1 MMMTSKDQEKQ
12 NSQKKRYLMSGIV
25 IAGLLVGGFVMLFQR
40 ISQAPSSS
48 PSSDPTLQIN
58 LPAVEYPTIPASAPA
73 FTVPIHSTGSSG
85 ITGTATFKD
94 IAGTV
99 AILLHFDGLPEE
111 EESEETLMPAEIRYG
126 TCTAPDSLA
135 YPLTAP
141 DAGESETD
149 LSINLKQF
157 NMQKP
162 MAVVLYRSRQDQ
174 TVIACGDIQ

>member
-1 MMMTSKDQEKQ
+1 MTTSNNPEKQ

-25 IAGLLVGGFVMLFQR
+25 IVGLLVGGLILLFQR

-48 PSSDPTLQIN
+48 PSSDPTIQIN
-58 LPAVEYPTIPASAPA
+58 LPTVEYPTIPASAPA
-73 FTVPIHSTGSSG
+73 FTVPIHNIGSSG

-111 EESEETLMPAEIRYG
+111 EESEESIMPAEIRYG
-126 TCTAPDSLA
+126 TCTDPESLA

-141 DAGESETD
+141 DAGQSETD
-149 LSINLKQF
+149 LSINLQQF

-162 MAVVLYRSRQDQ
+162 MAVVLYRSTQDRS
-174 TVIACGDIQ
+174 VIACGDVQ